1 VVVTP
6 QEGRVIKT
14 TAPANQPPGS
24 FLGQNLQM
32 MSQTVLSGAD
42 PALAD
47 IAGTSGIVQG
57 TYPSSYNRAL
67 MASWFGGGTPTDA
80 SSSDTPAEA
89 AVSDPG
95 VMLKAGLMVLA
106 IGVILVGA
114 VALVM
119 PGAARAMEG

>member
-1 VVVTP
+1 VVVAS
-6 QEGRVIKT
+6 QEGGRVIKT

-32 MSQTVLSGAD
+32 MSQTVFSGAD

-47 IAGTSGIVQG
+47 LAGTSGIVQG
-57 TYPSSYNRAL
+57 TYPSSYNRSL

-80 SSSDTPAEA
+80 NDTPAEA

>member
-1 VVVTP
+1 
-6 QEGRVIKT
+6 VIQT

-32 MSQTVLSGAD
+32 MSQTVFSGAD

-57 TYPSSYNRAL
+57 TYPSSYNRSL
-67 MASWFGGGTPTDA
+67 MASWFGGGTPTNA
-80 SSSDTPAEA
+80 NGSDTPAEA
-89 AVSDPG
+89 AVADPG
-95 VMLKAGLMVLA
+95 ILLKAGLMVLA
-106 IGVILVGA
+106 IGIILVGA